1 MLIRQATGG
10 DSDAIAALLSKSFL
24 EDTSVIRISIEN
36 NPRYSISH
44 MYVAEDKG
52 TGSGILGCLRI
63 TPFEVYSRG
72 TRMSMA
78 GVAAVAVQPDVRRR
92 GIAESLML
100 NALRTMYETGYPI
113 SMLFPFRHEFYR
125 KFGYGYVGNIVHYEF
140 APSNIS
146 NLGGPRQGQSSG
158 ERTHVRAF
166 NRSDKNEV
174 KRIFQR
180 ELQTNGRFALARSDN
195 FWDLVVFPKFKD
207 AYVYDDEEVRGY
219 AVLEVYKERDEVN
232 GLIGETILNVKEF
245 VGLDAAVHRGLWG
258 FIGALGEQIARIK
271 FQSPVDYP
279 FHLFLKEPR
288 ESDYRRLFF
297 EYKSFSTLASG
308 FMLRVINVPGA
319 LSKLRHGIDS
329 PSDFTVRIV
338 DRELPQN
345 SRTFNLHAHEGET
358 VVEETQGAPQFE
370 SNVEIFSQI
379 YSGFLRPS
387 DALKFGFAQGEKTIA
402 ARLDELFRA
411 PAPFIYQYDIF

>member
-195 FWDLVVFPKFKD
+195 FWDLVVFPKFK
-207 AYVYDDEEVRGY
+207 EENK
-219 AVLEVYKERDEVN
+219 AAFH
-232 GLIGETILNVKEF
+232 IGF
-245 VGLDAAVHRGLWG
+245 DH
-258 FIGALGEQIARIK
+258 F
-271 FQSPVDYP
+271 
-279 FHLFLKEPR
+279 
-288 ESDYRRLFF
+288 
-297 EYKSFSTLASG
+297 
-308 FMLRVINVPGA
+308 
-319 LSKLRHGIDS
+319 
-329 PSDFTVRIV
+329 
-338 DRELPQN
+338 
-345 SRTFNLHAHEGET
+345 
-358 VVEETQGAPQFE
+358 
-370 SNVEIFSQI
+370 
-379 YSGFLRPS
+379 
-387 DALKFGFAQGEKTIA
+387 
-402 ARLDELFRA
+402 
-411 PAPFIYQYDIF
+411 